1 MTALTVI
8 DSSFSFVLFV
18 RPSSIRACSLLF
30 LADSNDNSNP
40 SRPYLGTDAFGNL
53 IAEMPPRISLNSTAT
68 LTVNQWNHV
77 ALTYSF
83 ATNRI
88 SLYHNGL
95 LKVTVPG
102 PSPSYNPPV
111 TSPPVYVTLA
121 SPLQGSNGAV
131 IVAQPFMGM
140 LDEFNIWSRA
150 LNASE
155 IYTIAHPALWR
166 QIDFVQKLD
175 SIFRMK

>member
-8 DSSFSFVLFV
+8 DSSFSFALFV
-18 RPSSIRACSLLF
+18 RPSSIRACSLIF

-40 SRPYLGTDAFGNL
+40 SQPYLGIDAFGNL
-53 IAEMPPRISLNSTAT
+53 IAEIPPGISVNSTAT
-68 LTVNQWNHV
+68 LSVNQWNHV

-83 ATNRI
+83 AMNQI

-95 LKVTVPG
+95 LKVTVSG
-102 PSPSYNPPV
+102 SLPSYNPPV

-121 SPLQGSNGAV
+121 SPLQGSNGTF

-155 IYTIAHPALWR
+155 IYTIAHPML
-166 QIDFVQKLD
+166 
-175 SIFRMK
+175 